1 LIDRIKN
8 KKVSSSILAIII
20 LILILV
26 CLFVLFFEINNYR
39 KIKEEQH
46 NFYYYFSTSRIDFQ
60 GKILLNYAEGIISM
74 ESDNVTLTSTPIYYN
89 DNDDKFILPSNME
102 IVYPYKNNPMYK
114 LGKFSTVYYKNNYL
128 YVNSEAGIGRLYD
141 CFFYDG
147 EDLYSFIEK
156 TTIIVN
162 GVNYELS
169 PLSFIEVTKEYVRI
183 YNHKKDEFIFID
195 QYSGSV
201 EAYTDEY
208 AINLVD
214 DTFTYGT
221 SYYML
226 IKNIDGLDFV
236 EF

>member
-1 LIDRIKN
+1 MIDKIKN
-8 KKVSSSILAIII
+8 KKVSSSVLAIII

-26 CLFVLFFEINNYR
+26 CLFVLFFEVNDYR
-39 KIKEEQH
+39 KIREEQH
-46 NFYYYFSTSRIDFQ
+46 NFYYHFISSRVDFQ
-60 GKILLNYAEGIISM
+60 GKIVLNSM
-74 ESDNVTLTSTPIYYN
+74 DAIVSLESSNVTLNSTPVYYS
-89 DNDDKFILPSNME
+89 DYDDKFILPSNME

-114 LGKFSTVYYKNNYL
+114 LGKFSTIYYKNNYL
-128 YVNSEAGIGRLYD
+128 YVNAEAGIGRLYD

-147 EDLYSFIEK
+147 TDLYVFIEG

-162 GVNYELS
+162 GISYELS
-169 PLSFIEVTKEYVRI
+169 PLSFVEASKEYIKI
-183 YNHKKDEFIFID
+183 YNHKKDELIFID
-195 QYSGSV
+195 DYSGSV

-208 AINLVD
+208 AINLTN

-236 EF
+236 EL